1 MTKIIARSIN
11 NTVNCTFYEKSE
23 DIHIYI
29 YHIKVCSNSSPY
41 NMINNSRT

>member
-23 DIHIYI
+23 DIYIYI
-29 YHIKVCSNSSPY
+29 IIY
-41 NMINNSRT
+41 NISRFAQIHLLII

>member
-23 DIHIYI
+23 DIYIYI
-29 YHIKVCSNSSPY
+29 YI
-41 NMINNSRT
+41 

>member
-23 DIHIYI
+23 DIYIYI
-29 YHIKVCSNSSPY
+29 YNISRFAQIHIL
-41 NMINNSRT
+41 II

>member
-23 DIHIYI
+23 DIYI
-29 YHIKVCSNSSPY
+29 YNI
-41 NMINNSRT
+41 SRFAQIHLLII

>member
-23 DIHIYI
+23 DIYI
-29 YHIKVCSNSSPY
+29 YKTYQGLLKFISL
-41 NMINNSRT
+41 

>member
-23 DIHIYI
+23 DIYI
-29 YHIKVCSNSSPY
+29 YIKVCSNSSPY